1 MLAVQNR
8 RYSLEEVDAR
18 HFKKVCV
25 VAHILAITE
34 LLLIGFWMNN
44 FCGGFR
50 WNGPPE
56 SMFTHHDIQN
66 ASLRE
71 QKDQQV
77 LSYCSA
83 FDRIYIFCHCTQG
96 SVQFPQLQSTCNT
109 EFVYSS
115 QLARIDSS
123 IDILHAGLN
132 YIFGFM
138 AYFYPGFTLITRQIY
153 LPIHKFIGIAI
164 FIASTGA
171 ALMGISEKAAWHI
184 KCWSSFCSEGLLANF
199 SGLVIL
205 FYALAVVY
213 LVVCER
219 FRRESLPQ
227 EEEAHDLLEQ

>member
-25 VAHILAITE
+25 VAHILAIIE

-44 FCGGFR
+44 FCGGFQ

-56 SMFTHHDIQN
+56 AMFTYHPLFMTF
-66 ASLRE
+66 SLQFLLGEAIMIYRMLRYAVFNSHNYSLPATPNLYTLHSWLGMTV
-71 QKDQQV
+71 V
-77 LSYCSA
+77 L
-83 FDRIYIFCHCTQG
+83 IFCM
-96 SVQFPQLQSTCNT
+96 QF
-109 EFVYSS
+109 
-115 QLARIDSS
+115 
-123 IDILHAGLN
+123 
-132 YIFGFM
+132 
-138 AYFYPGFTLITRQIY
+138 IY
-153 LPIHKFIGIAI
+153 LFLIR
-164 FIASTGA
+164 
-171 ALMGISEKAAWHI
+171 
-184 KCWSSFCSEGLLANF
+184 CWSSFCPEGLLANF